1 MKYRL
6 KKIAA
11 VIMSTCVLCTS
22 FSFNAFAATKLY
34 DSVTREIVAAGV
46 TYEHNQRLNVEGWQD
61 IHVLT
66 IDLNSPNI
74 QIAPVESSGVIGQ

>member
-34 DSVTREIVAAGV
+34 DSVTREI
-46 TYEHNQRLNVEGWQD
+46 REGERQMD
-61 IHVLT
+61 R
-66 IDLNSPNI
+66 
-74 QIAPVESSGVIGQ
+74 QAPDHP